1 MKIFK
6 TGSILILDHGEM
18 MVTVMMMVLRGR
30 NVEERKGRMGGTKNS
45 LILMMDYLLNNVE
58 RLFPKQQFHQVKG
71 QILKELKS
79 CELMSEYLR
88 KDILYM

>member
-45 LILMMDYLLNNVE
+45 LILTMDYLLNNVE
-58 RLFPKQQFHQVKG
+58 RLFPKQQSHQVKG
-71 QILKELKS
+71 QILKVLKS
-79 CELMSEYLR
+79 CELMSEY
-88 KDILYM
+88 